1 MQQNFNSFNP
11 PPNASHSP
19 WEEVPILKKTID
31 LYKIY
36 YAYLELFHKKDK
48 YALGAKC
55 EQYIISVLELL
66 LETSYLPKEQKRGV
80 LLKANN
86 KFETLKVFIR
96 LLKELEIIDQ
106 KKYIVLQTF
115 IQEIGR
121 MLGGWMK
128 MSS

>member
-1 MQQNFNSFNP
+1 MP
-11 PPNASHSP
+11 
-19 WEEVPILKKTID
+19 LKGHDIRFA
-31 LYKIY
+31 L
-36 YAYLELFHKKDK
+36 LPLFKLIPKKDK

-66 LETSYLPKEQKRGV
+66 LETSYLPKDAKRAT

-86 KFETLKVFIR
+86 KFETLKVLIR
-96 LLKELEIIDQ
+96 LLKDLKIIDA

-128 MSS
+128 TL

>member
-1 MQQNFNSFNP
+1 M
-11 PPNASHSP
+11 
-19 WEEVPILKKTID
+19 
-31 LYKIY
+31 
-36 YAYLELFHKKDK
+36 
-48 YALGAKC
+48 GAKC